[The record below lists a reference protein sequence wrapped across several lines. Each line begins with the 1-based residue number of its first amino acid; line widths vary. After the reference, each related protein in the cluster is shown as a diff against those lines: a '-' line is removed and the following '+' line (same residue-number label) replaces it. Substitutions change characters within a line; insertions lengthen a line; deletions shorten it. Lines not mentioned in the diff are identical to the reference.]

1 MKLLVLDNYDSFTY
15 NLVHMFRSMNI
26 DYEVHRNDKISPE
39 EALSFDVII
48 LSPGPGIPSEAG
60 NMAEIIAACAGKKP
74 ILGICLGHQA
84 IAEYLGAK
92 LNNMS
97 SVYHGVKNKINI
109 LSNEEIFEGIPQ
121 EIQVGRYHSWEVV
134 CEGLPENITVTAVDE
149 NDTIMALSDASQK
162 LYGIQFHPESVM
174 TEYGKEMIQNFLKIA
189 QL

>member
-60 NMAEIIAACAGKKP
+60 NMNGIIAACAGKKP

-97 SVYHGVKNKINI
+97 VVHHGVQTKII
-109 LSNEEIFEGIPQ
+109 IKSNEGIFQGIPRK
-121 EIQVGRYHSWEVV
+121 IDVGRYHSWEVV
-134 CEGLPENITVTAVDE
+134 GDGLPENISIIAEDE
-149 NDTIMALSDASQK
+149 NGTVMALSDHLK
-162 LYGIQFHPESVM
+162 KIYGIQFHPESVM
-174 TEYGKEMIQNFLKIA
+174 TEYGQEIIKNFLKIVSC
-189 QL
+189 